1 MKKLLLIHNRYQN
14 IGGEDIAVSQE
25 RDFLKKH
32 YEIKEIIFDNS
43 EIRTISQFF
52 NFVFNSNIK
61 SKRKV
66 LKEIKEFNPDIAYVH
81 NTWFTAS
88 LGIFKV
94 LKSKNIK
101 TILKLH
107 NYRFYCTR
115 SYLAKN
121 HIENDFCMGCG
132 LKRANMFVF
141 NKYFKE
147 SYFKSFLVIRYGKKY
162 FNIIKNFEGT
172 VVSLTNFQENFLR
185 NMGFTNNIKVIPN
198 YLTAEN
204 DINNLSKSNNI
215 LYAGRISKEKGV
227 EELINSFLDA
237 KLINI
242 NLDIIG
248 DGPSYKYLV
257 DRYGNFK
264 NIKFLGPMSNKE
276 TLEFIAGCRAVVTA
290 TKLYEGQ
297 PTFLAEA
304 SLFGIPS
311 IFPNTGGVS
320 EFFPSDYPLM
330 FEQFDYADLKNKL
343 QLIENEKFVEQLG
356 KLNKKYVDENFNEPQ
371 ILKKFKDVI

>member
-1 MKKLLLIHNRYQN
+1 
-14 IGGEDIAVSQE
+14 
-25 RDFLKKH
+25 
-32 YEIKEIIFDNS
+32 
-43 EIRTISQFF
+43 
-52 NFVFNSNIK
+52 
-61 SKRKV
+61 
-66 LKEIKEFNPDIAYVH
+66 
-81 NTWFTAS
+81 
-88 LGIFKV
+88 
-94 LKSKNIK
+94 
-101 TILKLH
+101 
-107 NYRFYCTR
+107 
-115 SYLAKN
+115 
-121 HIENDFCMGCG
+121 
-132 LKRANMFVF
+132 
-141 NKYFKE
+141 
-147 SYFKSFLVIRYGKKY
+147 
-162 FNIIKNFEGT
+162 
-172 VVSLTNFQENFLR
+172 
-185 NMGFTNNIKVIPN
+185 
-198 YLTAEN
+198 
-204 DINNLSKSNNI
+204 
-215 LYAGRISKEKGV
+215 RISKEKGV